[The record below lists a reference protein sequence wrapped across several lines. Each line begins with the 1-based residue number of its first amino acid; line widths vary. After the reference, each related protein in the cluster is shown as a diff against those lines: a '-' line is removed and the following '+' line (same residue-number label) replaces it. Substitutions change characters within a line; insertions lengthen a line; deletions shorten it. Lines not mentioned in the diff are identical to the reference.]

1 MTSTYLDTS
10 DGDEGWTEIAVLHH
24 RPHVAHTTHVPVVE
38 RHPVLQR
45 QRGEVRILL
54 EEDEV
59 PLETELHG
67 FSEQAACEALTDG
80 GEITGLGDIAPDLRR
95 LLAHDGDGVVG
106 VLEGHLYLVD
116 MHHVFLGELKAD
128 A

>member
-45 QRGEVRILL
+45 QGSEVRVLL
-54 EEDEV
+54 QEDEV
-59 PLETELHG
+59 PLQTELHG
-67 FSEQAACEALTDG
+67 LGQETASEALTDG
-80 GEITGLGDIAPDLRR
+80 GEITGLGDEAPDLRC
-95 LLAHDGDGVVG
+95 LLAHHGD
-106 VLEGHLYLVD
+106 
-116 MHHVFLGELKAD
+116 
-128 A
+128 